1 MFPDMQSFVD
11 GKWSMP
17 DSIGQRFPLNKLEH
31 EETRTIRF
39 VEVINACDIRMVQGR
54 PHTLPT
60 STTPRITFGSLG
72 HTIHLRVNRL
82 PCLGV
87 GANKGDSV

>member
-1 MFPDMQSFVD
+1 
-11 GKWSMP
+11 MP

-60 STTPRITFGSLG
+60 STTPRNT
-72 HTIHLRVNRL
+72 
-82 PCLGV
+82 
-87 GANKGDSV
+87 